1 MKILALEM
9 STAKGSIAL
18 RDDGEV
24 LFDGA
29 FAADRKH
36 SGAFF
41 ENVQRCLERL
51 GRPEKIVVGL
61 GPGSYAG
68 VRIAIATAVGLCSA
82 TGSKL
87 VGIPSITALDVEPRA
102 YCVVGDARR
111 QSFFF
116 ARIESGRLIEGPILE
131 LQAELEDRL
140 KRTSVPIFASES
152 LPQFSQV
159 QLAYPSANRLVEI
172 AVSPTGEIA
181 DVESLEPIYLRAPH
195 ITVPKPTRIFAA
207 TK

>member
-1 MKILALEM
+1 MKTLALET
-9 STAKGSIAL
+9 STARGSIAL

-41 ENVQRCLERL
+41 ENVQLCLERC

-68 VRIAIATAVGLCSA
+68 VRIAIATGLGLRFA

-87 VGIPSITALDVEPRA
+87 VGIPSICALDVAPRA

-111 QSFFF
+111 ESFFF
-116 ARIESGRLIEGPILE
+116 ARIESAQLIEGPILE
-131 LQAELEDRL
+131 SQAELEVRL
-140 KRTSVPIFASES
+140 EGMSVPIFASES

-159 QLAYPSANRLVEI
+159 QLAYPSASRLVDV
-172 AVSPTGEIA
+172 AASQAGEIA

>member
-1 MKILALEM
+1 MKTLALEM
-9 STAKGSIAL
+9 STARGSIAL

-41 ENVQRCLERL
+41 ENVQLCLERF

-68 VRIAIATAVGLCSA
+68 VRIAIATALGLRSA

-87 VGIPSITALDVEPRA
+87 VGIPSISALDVEPRD
-102 YCVVGDARR
+102 YCVIGDARR

-116 ARIESGRLIEGPILE
+116 ARIKNGQLIEGPVLDS
-131 LQAELEDRL
+131 QAELEIRL
-140 KRTSVPIFASES
+140 KETSAPVFVSES
-152 LPQFSQV
+152 LSHFPRL
-159 QLAYPSANRLVEI
+159 QLAYPCAARLIEVTVGQTNQI
-172 AVSPTGEIA
+172 SDA
-181 DVESLEPIYLRAPH
+181 ESLEPIYLRAPH
-195 ITVPKPTRIFAA
+195 ITTPKQ
-207 TK
+207 K

>member
-1 MKILALEM
+1 MKTLALEM
-9 STAKGSIAL
+9 STARGSIAF
-18 RDDGEV
+18 RNGDEV
-24 LFDGA
+24 LFDAA

-41 ENVQRCLERL
+41 ENVQRCLERF
-51 GRPEKIVVGL
+51 GRPEKILVGL

-68 VRIAIATAVGLCSA
+68 VRIAIATALGLRSA

-87 VGIPSITALDVEPRA
+87 VGIPSICALDVEPRD

-116 ARIESGRLIEGPILE
+116 ARIENGRLIEGPVLE

-140 KRTSVPIFASES
+140 KGTSVPIFASES

-159 QLAYPSANRLVEI
+159 QLAYPSASRLVDI
-172 AVSPTGEIA
+172 VASQAGEIA